1 MYQTIFV
8 DKRIELTPKELS
20 DARTAEH
27 IRDILVTKLKE
38 QEEGKC
44 NAEGY
49 IRPGS
54 IQLLRRSMGV
64 AENGKFTGNWI
75 FDCKIRCEIL
85 KPVAYDPKDPDNTAS
100 VLTFKVIDLNKAGVM
115 ASLEEAI
122 QVLLPRD
129 THARM
134 PEFDAL
140 KVGDVIQVR
149 MIRHRFQTND
159 PFIAA
164 VGELATETKRLP
176 PNVQRNDAT
185 EEEQEEEGA
194 EEAEEA
200 EGAEE
205 AEEQVAA

>member
-20 DARTAEH
+20 DARTAEQV
-27 IRDILVTKLKE
+27 RDILVTKLKE

-54 IQLLRRSMGV
+54 IELLRRSMGV

-85 KPVAYDPKDPDNTAS
+85 KPVAYDPRDPDNSAS
-100 VLTFKVIDLNKAGVM
+100 VLTFKVLDLNKAGVM

-122 QVLLPRD
+122 RVLMPRD
-129 THARM
+129 THSGI

-140 KVGDVIQVR
+140 KIGDSVQVR
-149 MIRHRFQTND
+149 MLRHRFQTND
-159 PFIAA
+159 SFIAA
-164 VGELATETKRLP
+164 VGELVTATKRLP
-176 PNVQRNDAT
+176 SNVAQTEGKTADEEL
-185 EEEQEEEGA
+185 EEEE
-194 EEAEEA
+194 EEAEE
-200 EGAEE
+200 EID
-205 AEEQVAA
+205 AAAQITA